1 MKRTAS
7 STLAFGLL
15 VLFGCASQSEPAP
28 SASASAPVPEAAP
41 APAAAPKKT
50 SKTPR
55 LTKAQRDAQYRTFEA
70 QLGRLDSSLQAL
82 RTHADAHPHNRMTRE
97 RIAATHLQRA
107 RMSGS
112 YDDYAAAERALED
125 AFERQPSGET
135 SMLRAR
141 LHYSLHRIPE
151 ATADFSAAATRI
163 RRTPDGAASMA
174 AFEGNLALQTG
185 RYDEAAERFAAS
197 LKAKRTMSNL
207 SSYAVFLWKTGD
219 FDGAE
224 EHFREALTH
233 YHGKPTEPI
242 AWIHLNLGLLDLDR
256 GRLDDALAHYREAEQ
271 HVAGYWLI
279 DEHIAEILTLRG
291 ETEQAKALYADII
304 ERTNNPEF
312 MDAMAGIAAEEG
324 RAEDAAAWTARA
336 RARYDAQL
344 ARYPEAAYGH
354 ALEHMLE
361 FGEPS
366 EALTMAQKNYDLRP
380 GGEAAVL
387 LAQAQLAAGDA
398 KAADRTLAQT
408 LKSRFRSADLFV
420 TAASIAFARGKDSQA
435 ETLLTKARG
444 IDPTASL

>member
-1 MKRTAS
+1 MQRTAPS
-7 STLAFGLL
+7 PLAFGLL
-15 VLFGCASQSEPAP
+15 VLFGCASQSEPAL
-28 SASASAPVPEAAP
+28 SASASAPVTEAAAAP
-41 APAAAPKKT
+41 APKAPT
-50 SKTPR
+50 KTPR
-55 LTKAQRDAQYRTFEA
+55 PTKAQRDAQDRTFEA

-82 RTHADAHPHNRMTRE
+82 RAHAEAHPDNRMTRE

-141 LHYSLHRIPE
+141 LHYSLHRIHE

-185 RYDEAAERFAAS
+185 RYDAAAEHFAAS

-224 EHFREALTH
+224 AHFREALTH
-233 YHGKPTEPI
+233 YHAKPTEPV
-242 AWIHLNLGLLDLDR
+242 AWIHLTLVLLDLDR
-256 GRLDDALAHYREAEQ
+256 GRLDDALAHYREAER
-271 HVAGYWLI
+271 HVTGYWLI
-279 DEHIAEILTLRG
+279 DEHIAEVLTLQGR
-291 ETEQAKALYADII
+291 TEHAKALYADII
-304 ERTNNPEF
+304 ERTDNPEF
-312 MDAMAGIAAEEG
+312 MDAMAGIAAGEG
-324 RAEDAAAWTARA
+324 RDEDAVDWTARA

-361 FGEPS
+361 FGEPA
-366 EALTMAQKNYDLRP
+366 EALSMAQKNYDLRP

-398 KAADRTLAQT
+398 EAADRTLAPT

-420 TAASIAFARGKDSQA
+420 TAASIAAARGKAKRSEA
-435 ETLLTKARG
+435 LLAKARR